1 MAIRWKKG
9 EIDSL
14 RKLNKRADRKIRRI
28 AEQYD
33 FNVPFKVRQ
42 PSEFQDRTEYNS
54 YIKGINKLLE
64 RNAYSFKTNKYGVSL
79 SNYEIDTA
87 KRLIEKRNRVKTK
100 EYNEIK
106 KQIAKTGGVP
116 DFTTTGKVQQRKR
129 QLHVED
135 VIDDEKFYEFRK
147 REFNINKY
155 RSIQDF
161 QKDIRLLRKQI
172 SGESQKE
179 NAQQYKENYKKAL
192 KATYGDRADDLIKK
206 IDDMKTQDFINYYYS
221 DAYVSISF
229 VYSEEVGEDKQ
240 LASLRNIF
248 K

>member
-14 RKLNKRADRKIRRI
+14 RKLNKKADRKIRRI
-28 AEQYD
+28 SEQYD
-33 FNVPFKVRQ
+33 FDIPFKVKQ
-42 PSEFQDRTEYNS
+42 PSEFQDRSEYNT
-54 YIKGINKLLE
+54 YIKGVNKLLE

-106 KQIAKTGGVP
+106 KQVAKTGGIP
-116 DFTTTGKVQQRKR
+116 DFTTTGRVQQRKR
-129 QLHVED
+129 QLRVED

-147 REFNINKY
+147 REFNLNKY
-155 RSIQDF
+155 RTVQDF
-161 QKDIRLLRKQI
+161 YTDLALLRKQI
-172 SGESQKE
+172 SGESQRE

-192 KATYGDRADDLIKK
+192 QSVYGDRVDDIIEK
-206 IDDMKTQDFINYYYS
+206 IDSMKTQEFINFYYS

-240 LASLRNIF
+240 LASIRNIF

>member
-1 MAIRWKKG
+1 MSIRWKKG

-33 FNVPFKVRQ
+33 YDVPFQVRQ
-42 PSEFQDRTEYNS
+42 PSEFQSRSDYNT
-54 YIKGINKLLE
+54 YVKAVNKLLE
-64 RNAYSFKTNKYGVSL
+64 RNSYSFKTNKYGVSL

-100 EYNEIK
+100 EYNEIR
-106 KQIAKTGGVP
+106 KQIAKTGGIP
-116 DFTTTGKVQQRKR
+116 DFTTTGKIQQRKR

-135 VIDDEKFYEFRK
+135 VIDNEKFYEFRK

-179 NAQQYKENYKKAL
+179 NAQRYKENYIKAL
-192 KATYGDRADDLIKK
+192 RSTYGDRVDDVIDKIKE
-206 IDDMKTQDFINYYYS
+206 MKTNDFINYYYS

-240 LASLRNIF
+240 LASIRNIF